1 MNVALPDEGGAPV
14 DRDGDSRPIG
24 VFDSGV
30 GGLSVVRHLQQ
41 RLPQENLLYFAD
53 QAHIPYGGRTVDEI
67 TAFSTAITR
76 FLIDRQAKAIVVA
89 CNTATAAAIDAL
101 RVGFPDMPFVGMEP
115 ALKPAAAQTQTGKIG
130 VLATPGTFAS
140 RRYAMLVDRFAKQVE
155 VFEDPCVGLVSRI
168 EAGRLADGETA
179 RILDQAVTPMLSAG
193 VDTLVL
199 GCTHYP
205 FVLPLLR
212 SLAGTE
218 VAIIDPAPAV
228 ARQTESVLQ
237 QRGITAPSWQQGSLT
252 CFSSGDAP
260 ALTESAHQLL
270 EQECAATHVDWVAG
284 NLAMDTATS
293 FRQT

>member
-179 RILDQAVTPMLSAG
+179 RILDQGCHADAIGGGRHAGSGMYPLSVCLTVAKITG
-193 VDTLVL
+193 GYR
-199 GCTHYP
+199 GCH
-205 FVLPLLR
+205 
-212 SLAGTE
+212 
-218 VAIIDPAPAV
+218 
-228 ARQTESVLQ
+228 
-237 QRGITAPSWQQGSLT
+237 
-252 CFSSGDAP
+252 
-260 ALTESAHQLL
+260 H
-270 EQECAATHVDWVAG
+270 
-284 NLAMDTATS
+284 
-293 FRQT
+293 